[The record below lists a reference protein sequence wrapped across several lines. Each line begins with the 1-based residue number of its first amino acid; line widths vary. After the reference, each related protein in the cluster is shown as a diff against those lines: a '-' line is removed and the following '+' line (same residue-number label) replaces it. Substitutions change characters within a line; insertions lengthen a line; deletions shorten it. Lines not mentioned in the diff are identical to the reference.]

1 MTSKNSLI
9 ILDKSSQFD
18 DFEKFLSSNRQII
31 AVDFE
36 THQKLEEK
44 KILHE
49 FLDNYLKKNQR
60 EALYDYVLTKYN
72 WYEDISMKK
81 DFEINN
87 INMLSLMSPLEFHEF
102 LLSILLKFTAIQNLL
117 KENNPNEIFV
127 SESLSQYVSLIKTDI
142 TLNAIKSVSNIE
154 KGFSTD
160 KIEIRFNIFS
170 KPLTFYLSKKTYSFL
185 KKKFENLICNVNN
198 LWFKQKSAKEVIL
211 LVEFNIAQYH
221 ELIKSLSKS
230 KKQLVLLNRRRPA
243 ILGKNT
249 IQILKSNNV
258 KILNSEKFL
267 NKQNTEFLSEKKR
280 FVQNLNRLWEIEELF
295 SLFSINDKTYWPLIK
310 NRLKNIFEYRLD
322 DYLQFIFQSK
332 KFLSELNIK
341 QIICL
346 SESGETENILLQNI
360 DNNIES
366 ILLQHSFLRYH
377 NDVNN
382 LQWRYE
388 DQKMIHLKS
397 KKFFVWGK
405 NDLEYF
411 SEKSLIKK
419 ENMLITGS
427 PRHDDFFEPQKYFN
441 KKTILITLSP
451 ISERSGLG
459 DVNLVIKYNKILTDI
474 VNKIK
479 KINNSKIIIKL
490 HPGENPHN
498 IILLKCLNE
507 IQDIT
512 VHQTKNSK
520 DLVMNCDLL
529 INISPELYDSS
540 TIMLEGL
547 ILKKP
552 VIQFILDNEF
562 LNIQPLSSPI
572 IQMNELN
579 DLVEV
584 TQKILENEK
593 FKETIIKKIPL
604 QTANYLSYQNS
615 SSHKILE
622 LIEKTPN

>member
-1 MTSKNSLI
+1 M
-9 ILDKSSQFD
+9 
-18 DFEKFLSSNRQII
+18 EKC
-31 AVDFE
+31 
-36 THQKLEEK
+36 
-44 KILHE
+44 
-49 FLDNYLKKNQR
+49 
-60 EALYDYVLTKYN
+60 
-72 WYEDISMKK
+72 
-81 DFEINN
+81 
-87 INMLSLMSPLEFHEF
+87 
-102 LLSILLKFTAIQNLL
+102 
-117 KENNPNEIFV
+117 
-127 SESLSQYVSLIKTDI
+127 
-142 TLNAIKSVSNIE
+142 
-154 KGFSTD
+154 FSTD

-185 KKKFENLICNVNN
+185 KKKFENLICNMNN
-198 LWFKQKSAKEVIL
+198 LWFRQKSSKEIIL
-211 LVEFNIAQYH
+211 LVEFNTTQYH

-249 IQILKSNNV
+249 IQIFKSNNV

-267 NKQNTEFLSEKKR
+267 NGQDPEFLSAKKR
-280 FVQNLNRLWEIEELF
+280 LGQNLSQLWEIEELF
-295 SLFSINDKTYWPLIK
+295 SIFSIDDMTYWPLIK
-310 NRLKNIFEYRLD
+310 NRLKKIFEYRLD

-360 DNNIES
+360 DSDIDS

-388 DQKMIHLKS
+388 DQKMINLKS
-397 KKFFVWGK
+397 KKFFVWGN

-411 SEKSLIKK
+411 SEKSFIKK
-419 ENMLITGS
+419 ENMFISGS
-427 PRHDDFFEPQKYFN
+427 PRHDNFFEPQNNFN
-441 KKTILITLSP
+441 EKIILITLSP

-474 VNKIK
+474 VNQIK
-479 KINNSKIIIKL
+479 KINNSKIIVKL

-512 VHQTKNSK
+512 IHQTKNSK

-552 VIQFILDNEF
+552 VIQFILDDEF
-562 LNIQPLSSPI
+562 LIIQPLNSPI

-579 DLVEV
+579 ELIEV
-584 TQKILENEK
+584 TEKILENET

-604 QTANYLSYQNS
+604 QIANYLSYQNS

-622 LIEKTPN
+622 LIEKTPD

>member
-18 DFEKFLSSNRQII
+18 DFEKLLSSNRKII

-36 THQKLEEK
+36 THQKLKEEN
-44 KILHE
+44 IFHE
-49 FLDNYLKKNQR
+49 FLDNYLKPNQR
-60 EALYDYVLTKYN
+60 KELYDHVLTKYN
-72 WYEDISMKK
+72 WYEDISIKK
-81 DFEINN
+81 DFEFNN
-87 INMLSLMSPLEFHEF
+87 INILSLMSPLEFHEF
-102 LLSILLKFTAIQNLL
+102 SLSILIKFIAIKNLL

-127 SESLSQYVSLIKTDI
+127 SENLSQYVSLIKNDI
-142 TLNAIKSVSNIE
+142 TINIIKSVSNVE

-185 KKKFENLICNVNN
+185 KKKFENLICNMNN
-198 LWFKQKSAKEVIL
+198 LWFRQKSSKEIIL
-211 LVEFNIAQYH
+211 LVEFNTTQYH

-249 IQILKSNNV
+249 IQIFKSNNV

-267 NKQNTEFLSEKKR
+267 NGQDPEFLSAKKR
-280 FVQNLNRLWEIEELF
+280 LGQNLSQLWEIEELF
-295 SLFSINDKTYWPLIK
+295 SLFSIDDMTYWPLIK
-310 NRLKNIFEYRLD
+310 NRLKKIFEYRLD

-360 DNNIES
+360 DSDIDS

-377 NDVNN
+377 SDVNN

-388 DQKMIHLKS
+388 DQKMINLKS
-397 KKFFVWGK
+397 KKFFVWGN

-411 SEKSLIKK
+411 SEKSFIKK
-419 ENMLITGS
+419 ENMFISGS
-427 PRHDDFFEPQKYFN
+427 QRHDNFFEPQNNFN
-441 KKTILITLSP
+441 EKTILITLSP

-474 VNKIK
+474 VNQIK
-479 KINNSKIIIKL
+479 KINNSKIIVKL

-498 IILLKCLNE
+498 IILLKCLNQ

-512 VHQTKNSK
+512 IHQTKNSK

-547 ILKKP
+547 LLKKP
-552 VIQFILDNEF
+552 VIQFILDDEF
-562 LNIQPLSSPI
+562 LNIQPLNSPI

-579 DLVEV
+579 ELIEV
-584 TQKILENEK
+584 TEKILENET

-604 QTANYLSYQNS
+604 QIANYLSYQNS

-622 LIEKTPN
+622 LIEKTPD

>member
-1 MTSKNSLI
+1 MTNNNSLI
-9 ILDKSSQFD
+9 ILDKSFQFD
-18 DFEKFLSSNRQII
+18 DFEKLLFSNGKIV

-36 THQKLEEK
+36 THQKLEDK
-44 KILHE
+44 NIFHE
-49 FLDNYLKKNQR
+49 FLDNYLQKNQR
-60 EALYDYVLTKYN
+60 EELYDYVLRKYN
-72 WYEDISMKK
+72 WHENITTIN
-81 DFEINN
+81 DFEFNN
-87 INMLSLMSPLEFHEF
+87 INILSLMSPLEFHEF
-102 LLSILLKFTAIQNLL
+102 LLSILIKFIAIKNLI
-117 KENNPNEIFV
+117 KKNNPNEIFV
-127 SESLSQYVSLIKTDI
+127 SESLSQYVSLIKNDI
-142 TLNAIKSVSNIE
+142 TINIIKSVLNVE

-198 LWFKQKSAKEVIL
+198 LWFRQKSSKEIIL
-211 LVEFNIAQYH
+211 LVEFNTTQYH

-258 KILNSEKFL
+258 KILNSENFL
-267 NKQNTEFLSEKKR
+267 NTQNSEFISEKKR
-280 FVQNLNRLWEIEELF
+280 LGQNLSQLWEIEELF
-295 SLFSINDKTYWPLIK
+295 SLFSINGTTYWPLIK
-310 NRLKNIFEYRLD
+310 NRLKKIFEYRLD

-332 KFLSELNIK
+332 RFLSELNIK

-388 DQKMIHLKS
+388 DQKMIDLKS
-397 KKFFVWGK
+397 KNFFVWGK

-419 ENMLITGS
+419 ENIFISGS
-427 PRHDDFFEPQKYFN
+427 PRHDNFFEPQNNFN
-441 KKTILITLSP
+441 EKTILITLSP

-479 KINNSKIIIKL
+479 KINNSKIIVKL

-498 IILLKCLNE
+498 TILLKSLNQ

-512 VHQTKNSK
+512 IHQTKNSK

-552 VIQFILDNEF
+552 VIHFILDDEF
-562 LNIQPLSSPI
+562 LNIEPLSSPI

-579 DLVEV
+579 DLIEA
-584 TQKILENEK
+584 TEKILKNKK
-593 FKETIIKKIPL
+593 FKETIIKKIPF
-604 QTANYLSYQNS
+604 QIDNYLSYQNS

-622 LIEKTPN
+622 LIEKTPD

>member
-1 MTSKNSLI
+1 LTSKNSLI